1 MAEEA
6 KKVTSQLEE
15 SERKLREKT
24 KEVSTIQTKLDELAD
39 RVQTAEKSSAN
50 LLSEKVTLS
59 TTTFSGDS
67 SEKFDRF
74 TTY

>member
-15 SERKLREKT
+15 SDRKLRDKT
-24 KEVSTIQTKLDELAD
+24 KEVSTLQTKLDELAD

-50 LLSEKVTLS
+50 LLSEKVEF
-59 TTTFSGDS
+59 TTTTYIDS
-67 SEKFDRF
+67 SFEKLGRF
-74 TTY
+74 AIK